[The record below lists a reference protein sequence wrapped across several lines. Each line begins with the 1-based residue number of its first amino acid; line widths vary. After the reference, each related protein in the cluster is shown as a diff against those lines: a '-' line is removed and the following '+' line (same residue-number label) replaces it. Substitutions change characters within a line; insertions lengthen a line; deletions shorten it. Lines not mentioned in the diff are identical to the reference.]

1 MVSKSDK
8 DEKVIKPKSDKVY
21 LTKDGLKNLK
31 MNLSITKM
39 LKDLKLLKNLKM
51 QFNLLVN

>member
-21 LTKDGLKNLK
+21 LTKDGLK
-31 MNLSITKM
+31 
-39 LKDLKLLKNLKM
+39 KL
-51 QFNLLVN
+51 

>member
-8 DEKVIKPKSDKVY
+8 DEKVIKPKGDKVY

-31 MNLSITKM
+31 MILNITKM
-39 LKDLKLLKNLKM
+39 LKDPKLLKNLKM